1 MLLTVRESAWT
12 RADGAVLP
20 AVLRPARGRTFS
32 DRREV
37 MAGSG
42 DFGAEIAQL
51 RRELADAKNEL
62 SSTLSSLKER
72 GVERARQAGDVVQG
86 QASQAQEQVGSYIE
100 ERPISSV
107 LIAFVTG
114 FALGSLL
121 GIRSYR

>member
-1 MLLTVRESAWT
+1 
-12 RADGAVLP
+12 
-20 AVLRPARGRTFS
+20 
-32 DRREV
+32 